1 MVPSSAAEP
10 GDLLDLKLLPAW
22 LKEPTDA
29 KRFEH
34 YHGEESHERTRDRR
48 DSGQRFGKSRP
59 PRRTEQKRETDRGSH
74 PQRPQDRNRQPR
86 QRKDRPRGDRPP
98 VIQPKPLAVD
108 VAFLPYAQALENVTA
123 QIKSGSVAYSLFAL
137 ARLFL
142 EKPERYD
149 VRLKSKPEAPLY
161 QIGESGVLSSDRQFL
176 ENNAFRFA
184 REDFYKSDIT
194 ESEPIKGNFSNV
206 ARCKLSGTLLGPT
219 NHHSYQARLR
229 NLYEQRFSR
238 RMSFTDYQ
246 RQIAIISDP
255 AAVEQWK
262 EEARKVTTFTTL
274 REETPATFSSATE
287 TERHFRQNYL
297 PALVRGVDEVTIRG
311 VASRG
316 LPDRTLHRAI
326 EDAWVH
332 ETRSPSRMM
341 QELTGHLRE
350 EGLHIFRHRRGM
362 LFISPIRIRPFA
374 REGVE
379 LSPTVRMILETV
391 GASPGIKRKE
401 FAEKVIVDL
410 PGEEAEIRK
419 RALASD
425 LHWLI
430 SEGYVIEFND
440 NSLDLPRVKRPKSE
454 AGPKKAELVEESGE
468 PETVVTQDQPA
479 DLVEAPDQSPTT
491 LSAGSASPPS

>member
-22 LKEPTDA
+22 LKEPADA

-34 YHGEESHERTRDRR
+34 YHGEESHERTRDRH
-48 DSGQRFGKSRP
+48 DPGQGFRKAKP
-59 PRRTEQKRETDRGSH
+59 PRRTEQRRDGDRGSR

-86 QRKDRPRGDRPP
+86 PRRDQPPRDRPP
-98 VIQPKPLAVD
+98 GIQLEPLAVD

-149 VRLKSKPEAPLY
+149 VGLKSKPEAPLY
-161 QIGESGVLSSDRQFL
+161 QLGESGALSSDRQFL

-184 REDFYKSDIT
+184 REDFYKIDIT
-194 ESEPIKGNFSNV
+194 ESEPIKGNFTNV

-229 NLYEQRFSR
+229 NLYEQRFGR
-238 RMSFTDYQ
+238 RMSFADYQ
-246 RQIAIISDP
+246 RQIEIISDP

-274 REETPATFSSATE
+274 REEIPATFSSVAE

-297 PALVRGVDEVTIRG
+297 PALVRGVEEITLGG
-311 VASRG
+311 VVSRG
-316 LPDRTLHRAI
+316 LPDRALHRAI

-341 QELTGHLRE
+341 QELAGHLRE
-350 EGLHIFRHRRGM
+350 EGLHIFRQRRGM
-362 LFISPIRIRPFA
+362 LFVSPIRVRPFA

-379 LSPTVRMILETV
+379 LSPTVRLILETV
-391 GASPGIKRKE
+391 AASPGINRKE
-401 FAEKVIVDL
+401 FAGKVIVDL
-410 PGEEAEIRK
+410 SGEEAEIRK

-440 NSLDLPRVKRPKSE
+440 GSLDLPRVKRPKSE
-454 AGPKKAELVEESGE
+454 AGPKKGELIEESGE
-468 PETVVTQDQPA
+468 PETNVVEDQPA
-479 DLVEAPDQSPTT
+479 EVVEAPDQSPTT
-491 LSAGSASPPS
+491 LSEGSASPPS

>member
-1 MVPSSAAEP
+1 M
-10 GDLLDLKLLPAW
+10 
-22 LKEPTDA
+22 
-29 KRFEH
+29 
-34 YHGEESHERTRDRR
+34 
-48 DSGQRFGKSRP
+48 
-59 PRRTEQKRETDRGSH
+59 
-74 PQRPQDRNRQPR
+74 
-86 QRKDRPRGDRPP
+86 
-98 VIQPKPLAVD
+98 D
-108 VAFLPYAQALENVTA
+108 VAFLPYALALENVTA

-149 VRLKSKPEAPLY
+149 VRLKAKPDAPFY
-161 QIGESGVLSSDRQFL
+161 QLGESGALSSDRSSL
-176 ENNAFRFA
+176 ENNAFRLA
-184 REDFYKSDIT
+184 REDFYKVDIT
-194 ESEPIKGNFSNV
+194 ESEPIKGNFTNV

-229 NLYEQRFSR
+229 NLYEQRFNR
-238 RMSFTDYQ
+238 RMSFADYQ
-246 RQIAIISDP
+246 RQIGIISDP

-274 REETPATFSSATE
+274 REETPVTFSSPAE

-316 LPDRTLHRAI
+316 LPDRALHRAI

-341 QELTGHLRE
+341 QELAGHLRE
-350 EGLHIFRHRRGM
+350 EGLHIFRHHRGM
-362 LFISPIRIRPFA
+362 LFVSPIRVRPFA

-379 LSPTVRMILETV
+379 LSPTVRLILETV
-391 GASPGIKRKE
+391 AASSGINRKE

-410 PGEEAEIRK
+410 PSEEAEIRK

-440 NSLDLPRVKRPKSE
+440 GSLDLPRVKRPKSE
-454 AGPKKAELVEESGE
+454 AESKKAESVEESA
-468 PETVVTQDQPA
+468 ETKTNVVEDQPA
-479 DLVEAPDQSPTT
+479 EIVEAPDQSPTT
-491 LSAGSASPPS
+491 LSEGSASSPS

>member
-22 LKEPTDA
+22 LKEPADA

-48 DSGQRFGKSRP
+48 DPGQGFRKAKP
-59 PRRTEQKRETDRGSH
+59 PRRPEQKRDADRGSR

-86 QRKDRPRGDRPP
+86 PRKDRPPI
-98 VIQPKPLAVD
+98 IQPKPLAVD

-149 VRLKSKPEAPLY
+149 VCLKPKPEAPLY
-161 QIGESGVLSSDRQFL
+161 QLGESGVLSSDRQFL

-184 REDFYKSDIT
+184 REDFYKIDIT
-194 ESEPIKGNFSNV
+194 ESEPIKGNFTNV

-229 NLYEQRFSR
+229 NLYEQRFSG
-238 RMSFTDYQ
+238 RMSFADYQ

-262 EEARKVTTFTTL
+262 EEARKVTTFTAL
-274 REETPATFSSATE
+274 REETPATFSSAAE

-297 PALVRGVDEVTIRG
+297 PALVRGFDEVTIRG

-316 LPDRTLHRAI
+316 LADRALHRAI
-326 EDAWVH
+326 ENAWVQ

-341 QELTGHLRE
+341 QELAGHLRE
-350 EGLHIFRHRRGM
+350 AGLHIFRHRRGM
-362 LFISPIRIRPFA
+362 LFVSPIRIRPFA

-391 GASPGIKRKE
+391 GASPGINRKE

-410 PGEEAEIRK
+410 PSEEAEIRK

-454 AGPKKAELVEESGE
+454 AKPKETELTSESGE
-468 PETVVTQDQPA
+468 PETNVAQDQSV
-479 DLVEAPDQSPTT
+479 DLVEEPDQSPTT